1 MKVIYFNK
9 ETGKEVHYGESIT
22 FKESGK
28 FASGYSYQSVVTV
41 PIINATI
48 PDLIK
53 KGVLVQKEVKDN
65 NSVNNEA
72 TLEDELNLIVA
83 ALNTLRKKVQKLE
96 EYLYN
101 GI

>member
-65 NSVNNEA
+65 NSVHNES
-72 TLEDELNLIVA
+72 TLEDELNLLAV
-83 ALNTLRKKVQKLE
+83 ALNTLDEVQ
-96 EYLYN
+96 
-101 GI
+101 

>member
-41 PIINATI
+41 PLINATI

-65 NSVNNEA
+65 NSVHNES
-72 TLEDELNLIVA
+72 TLEDELNLLAV

-96 EYLYN
+96 EYLYS